1 MCLLTFFYHK
11 ATTELCRRTL
21 LFWWIWPFVMGSIFP
36 NSTGQFLVCAV
47 EFTRLLSNS
56 AFLFG
61 KVCPCFPWTDHC
73 QWNHYMFT
81 HKTTMFHHVLA
92 IKPPLFIIS
101 KPKKPHKSTTVHRF
115 LSIKPPFCPILFP
128 WNPAFSPR
136 CVNGRFPLH
145 HRGAT
150 CRSLGRSK
158 AHMAAKAVWAEG
170 RSLGSWRNRWGS
182 DGSKGWGISI
192 VKSWLESLDYLY
204 YMGNTMVIL

>member
-1 MCLLTFFYHK
+1 
-11 ATTELCRRTL
+11 
-21 LFWWIWPFVMGSIFP
+21 MGSIFP

-56 AFLFG
+56 AFVFG

-136 CVNGRFPLH
+136 CVNGRFRCITEEPPAVPWAAA
-145 HRGAT
+145 RPT
-150 CRSLGRSK
+150 WPRRPFGRRADPWGPGETVGDPMDRK
-158 AHMAAKAVWAEG
+158 DGEC
-170 RSLGSWRNRWGS
+170 LSWNH
-182 DGSKGWGISI
+182 GW
-192 VKSWLESLDYLY
+192 
-204 YMGNTMVIL
+204 NH